1 MEAWTPDDL
10 KSHLDNGDKVFLKL
24 WKKGCGICKLSNSA
38 TDRLEKT
45 NEHGLV
51 FGKISLT
58 DHPEMAAISETDM
71 LPAFFV
77 FEQGKKKG
85 VYTGF
90 KGLDKLKTFVDEAL
104 QG

>member
-1 MEAWTPDDL
+1 MEVWSPDDL
-10 KSHLDNGDKVFLKL
+10 KSHLDKGEKVFLKL

-45 NEHGLV
+45 NEHGLT

-58 DHPEMAAISETDM
+58 DYPEMAGISETDA
-71 LPAFFV
+71 LPAFFIFV
-77 FEQGKKKG
+77 DGKKKG

-90 KGLDKLKTFVDEAL
+90 QGLDKLKAFVDETV
-104 QG
+104 

>member
-51 FGKISLT
+51 L
-58 DHPEMAAISETDM
+58 E
-71 LPAFFV
+71 
-77 FEQGKKKG
+77 
-85 VYTGF
+85 
-90 KGLDKLKTFVDEAL
+90 KLA
-104 QG
+104 